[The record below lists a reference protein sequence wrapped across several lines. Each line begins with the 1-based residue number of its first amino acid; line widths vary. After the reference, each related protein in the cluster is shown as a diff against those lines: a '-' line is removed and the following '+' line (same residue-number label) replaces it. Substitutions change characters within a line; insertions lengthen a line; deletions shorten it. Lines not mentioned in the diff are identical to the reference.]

1 MALTKQEQEELLIPN
16 KIYFGFERGITAQ
29 DYKDVESYIHGYVD
43 KNFDNNKNAYF
54 KIKKIKGHPW
64 LPDGH
69 VFEIQEGNTGV
80 SYLDGLLKK
89 LDIKDEVFIKTKT
102 RQVLIEKKY
111 DGFDCYYLTEEI
123 QPTFDELEMD
133 KKIAPLNKQ
142 GYAFFWFSII
152 IFSLSVISLF
162 LSILFKYVL
171 FDKTSTYIVEKDFR
185 PLPIKEII
193 THFDFGGSDYTKQTI
208 AVKYKFKNV
217 PNITKEM
224 LENPSEIKNN
234 NREWEV
240 IKKNF
245 NYTMDENGN
254 YNSEPE
260 IIYNKTSIYVSKGI
274 TDLVSN
280 QAKKNEIINQK
291 DTKKTSTKDSK
302 KDNKK
307 NTNKKEQK

>member
-1 MALTKQEQEELLIPN
+1 MALTKEEQELLLIPN

-29 DYKDVESYIHGYVD
+29 DYKDVESYIHGYVE
-43 KNFDNNKNAYF
+43 KNFENNKNAYY

-80 SYLDGLLKK
+80 SYLEGLLKK
-89 LDIKDEVFIKTKT
+89 LDIKDEIYIKTRT
-102 RQVLIEKKY
+102 RQVLVEKKY

-123 QPTFDELEMD
+123 QPEFDELDIE

-142 GYAFFWFSII
+142 GYAIFWFSMIM
-152 IFSLSVISLF
+152 FSLSVISLF

-171 FDKTSTYIVEKDFR
+171 FDKTAIYIVEKDFR

-193 THFDFGGSDYTKQTI
+193 THFDFGGTDYTKQTI
-208 AVKYKFKNV
+208 AVKYKIKNV
-217 PNITKEM
+217 QNITKEM

-240 IKKNF
+240 IKKHF
-245 NYTMDENGN
+245 NYIQDENGN
-254 YNSEPE
+254 YKPEPE
-260 IIYNKTSIYVSKGI
+260 ITYNKTSIYVSKGI

-280 QAKKNEIINQK
+280 QAKKNEVIN
-291 DTKKTSTKDSK
+291 

-307 NTNKKEQK
+307 DKASNNKKDKK

>member
-1 MALTKQEQEELLIPN
+1 MALTKEEQELLLIPN

-29 DYKDVESYIHGYVD
+29 DYKDVESYIHGYVE
-43 KNFDNNKNAYF
+43 KNFESNKNAYY

-69 VFEIQEGNTGV
+69 MFEIQEGKTGV
-80 SYLDGLLKK
+80 SYLEGLLKK

-111 DGFDCYYLTEEI
+111 DGFDCYYLTEEL
-123 QPTFDELEMD
+123 QPEFDTLDME

-142 GYAFFWFSII
+142 GYAIFWFSII
-152 IFSLSVISLF
+152 MFSISVISLF

-171 FDKTSTYIVEKDFR
+171 FDKTAVYIVEKDFR

-193 THFDFGGSDYTKQTI
+193 THFDFGGTDYTKQTI
-208 AVKYKFKNV
+208 AVKYKLKNV
-217 PNITKEM
+217 QNITKEM

-245 NYTMDENGN
+245 NYIQDENGS
-254 YNSEPE
+254 YKPEPE
-260 IIYNKTSIYVSKGI
+260 VTYNKTSIYVSKGI
-274 TDLVSN
+274 TDLASN
-280 QAKKNEIINQK
+280 QAKKNEVINNK
-291 DTKKTSTKDSK
+291 EKEVKKTNKTTSDKANTKVK
-302 KDNKK
+302 K
-307 NTNKKEQK
+307 